1 MLLGYSRGAVGDIVF
16 ARSKGQQVARARNRN
31 PNNPNTEAQV
41 LQRSKFAAAQRFFQ
55 LANSQFFKFAYED
68 KTERESD
75 YNAFMRHNVGISPY
89 ILREMTR
96 QVDYPAFAPWMVTQ
110 GSLPSLQTG
119 SWSYVS
125 DSEGSRWAVSDP
137 FGVQSL
143 LLSSYTVAD
152 VTSKLI
158 GSGSDWREG
167 DIITFIVQYSEYGSY
182 PLAATSGT
190 SDVVHYTSSAIVN
203 QLILDRQDVRLLS
216 NVVAGLTG
224 VDYSPKFNNSFATDE
239 HGAVSVAV
247 IHSRNTAQ
255 GLKVSTQAMIL
266 NNDASGGT
274 LEGALASYNFTRSAD
289 YEGRILQS
297 WDAASKAVLQGAKA
311 SLFVPSSP
319 IWVQVDDAES
329 HSVGWVEPIPVA
341 GTGYT
346 LQVGFDGSA
355 VNTAAFSGTGLTIN
369 DVSLHG
375 AGTSSVYA
383 ELDVRMAGTAASLA
397 YMGQTILS
405 WE

>member
-41 LQRSKFAAAQRFFQ
+41 LQRSRFAAAQRFFQ
-55 LANSQFFKFAYED
+55 LANSQFFKFAFED

-89 ILREMTR
+89 ILREMTQ

-110 GSLPSLQTG
+110 GSLPTVQTG
-119 SWSYVS
+119 NIIY
-125 DSEGSRWAVSDP
+125 DSSNTWQVLEPVGQ
-137 FGVQSL
+137 GEMVQSVAA
-143 LLSSYTVAD
+143 LSDY
-152 VTSKLI
+152 LI
-158 GSGSDWREG
+158 NRSGEDWREG
-167 DIITFIVQYSEYGSY
+167 DIITFLVQYSEYGCY
-182 PLAATSGT
+182 PLAVTSGS
-190 SDVVHYTSSAIVN
+190 SDVVNYASNSAVYQVIVN
-203 QLILDRQDVRLLS
+203 TQDVRALDAVVPGWSNSVNYNPVIGGVALS
-216 NVVAGLTG
+216 DSHAAV
-224 VDYSPKFNNSFATDE
+224 SFA
-239 HGAVSVAV
+239 A

-255 GLKVSTQAMIL
+255 GLKVSTQSMLL
-266 NNDASGGT
+266 NLDANSGT
-274 LEGALASYNFTRSAD
+274 LEGALASYNFTRSSQ
-289 YEGRILQS
+289 YESRILQS
-297 WDAASKAVLQGAKA
+297 WDATSKAVLQGAKA

-341 GTGYT
+341 GTVYT

-383 ELDVRMAGTAASLA
+383 ELDVRMSGTAASLA